1 MVSFGSVFVDETEIT
16 CASPDSRIGLARL
29 LALPAII
36 LKKSALALVLQDHL
50 RRHAIEL
57 LDVMGKMTL
66 VGKAG
71 LMSNFTDGE
80 LMRL

>member
-16 CASPDSRIGLARL
+16 CAFPDSQIRLARL
-29 LALPAII
+29 SALPATI
-36 LKKSALALVLQDHL
+36 LKKSVLALVLQDHL

-57 LDVMGKMTL
+57 LDVMRKMTL

-80 LMRL
+80 LTRL

>member
-1 MVSFGSVFVDETEIT
+1 MTSVSL
-16 CASPDSRIGLARL
+16 DSQIRLARL
-29 LALPAII
+29 LAIPAII
-36 LKKSALALVLQDHL
+36 LKKSALDLVLQEHL